1 MNRICLPIV
10 LVTLTALFG
19 REMCVQADEGMW
31 LPDAPPTRQL
41 AERYKFTLT
50 DEYRER
56 AMKASIR
63 LNNGGSGG
71 FVSADGLLV
80 TNHHVGAELIAKVS
94 PKDRDLLEEG
104 FYAKKRADELKC
116 PDLEI
121 NVLQEIRDVTARV
134 QKAVKPGLSDTDSAA
149 ARRAVIARIEK
160 ENSEKTGLRADVV
173 TLYQGGKYHLYL
185 YKRYT
190 DIRLVFAP
198 ERAAA
203 SFGGDVDN
211 FEYPRFNLD
220 VCFFRAYEGGKPVK
234 PTHHFRWSEKGP
246 VEDDLVIVTGHPG
259 TTNRL
264 DTVAMLRHRRDVTL
278 PYLLAHAR
286 FMESMLIQFSA
297 RGSAEARMAAKD
309 LQRVANRRKVFAGQY
324 QALLDPAIF
333 AAKKKA
339 EDAFRDK
346 AKDADDAWTRIETAH
361 KSLAGFQKRYTLLE
375 SGDGI
380 DSRLFAIARRLVRLA
395 AENAKP
401 NAERLPEYSDARRKS
416 FELSLFSPAPI
427 YPELERLQ
435 LAGSLSFL
443 AEHLGGTHPLVRKV
457 TASKSPADRAV
468 ELVNGTKLR
477 EVAERKRLAEGGQK
491 AIDESVD
498 PMIVLAK
505 LIDPEARA
513 LRKRH
518 EVEVEEPVRQS
529 QAKIASARF
538 ALLGTDVPPDAT
550 FTLRLAF
557 GAVKG
562 YDVDGEK
569 LPFATTF
576 GGAFAK
582 ADKLENREPFVLPK
596 RWHARKAKLDLDTP
610 FNFVST
616 ADTIGGNS
624 GSPVL
629 DRAGELVGLNFDRNR
644 HGLVRNFV
652 YTDVQARH
660 ISVHSRAVLEAL
672 RKLYDAEGLVKE
684 LTKRD

>member
-1 MNRICLPIV
+1 
-10 LVTLTALFG
+10 VTLTALLGPEIF
-19 REMCVQADEGMW
+19 VQADEGMW
-31 LPDAPPTRQL
+31 LPDAPPTKQL
-41 AERYKFTLT
+41 ADRYKFALT
-50 DEYRER
+50 DEYREH
-56 AMKASIR
+56 AMKASVR
-63 LNNGGSGG
+63 FNNGGSGG
-71 FVSADGLLV
+71 FVSADGLMV

-94 PKDRDLLEEG
+94 PKDRDLLKVG
-104 FYAKKRADELKC
+104 FYAKTHEDELKC
-116 PDLEI
+116 PDLEV

-134 QKAVKPGLSDTDSAA
+134 QKAVKPGLSDAESAA
-149 ARRAVIARIEK
+149 ARRAVISRIEK
-160 ENSEKTGLRADVV
+160 ETSEKTKLRADVV

-190 DIRLVFAP
+190 DVRLVFAP
-198 ERAAA
+198 EQAAA

-220 VCFFRAYEGGKPVK
+220 VCFFRAYESGKPVK

-246 VEDDLVIVTGHPG
+246 VENDLVIVTGHPG
-259 TTNRL
+259 STNRL

-286 FMESMLIQFSA
+286 FLESMLIQYSA

-309 LQRVANRRKVFAGQY
+309 LARIANRRKVFAGQY

-333 AAKKKA
+333 AAKKKT
-339 EDAFRDK
+339 EDAIRKK
-346 AKDADDAWTRIETAH
+346 ATDAADAWKRIEAAH
-361 KSLAGFQKRYTLLE
+361 KALAGFHTMYSLLE
-375 SGDGI
+375 TGDGT
-380 DSRLFAIARRLVRLA
+380 DSRLFGVARRLVRLA
-395 AENAKP
+395 AEKP
-401 NAERLPEYSDARRKS
+401 KPDAERLPEYSDARRTS

-443 AEHLGGTHPLVRKV
+443 AERLGGAHPLVRKIL
-457 TASKSPADRAV
+457 AGKSPAERAV
-468 ELVNGTKLR
+468 ELVNGSKLR
-477 EVAERKRLAEGGQK
+477 DVAERKRLAEGGQK
-491 AIDESVD
+491 AVDESDD
-498 PMIVLAK
+498 PMIVLAR
-505 LIDPEARA
+505 LIDPETRA
-513 LRKRH
+513 VRKRH

-529 QAKIASARF
+529 QAKVAAARF

-557 GAVKG
+557 GTVKG
-562 YDVDGEK
+562 YEVDGET
-569 LPFATTF
+569 LPYATTF

-582 ADKLENREPFVLPK
+582 ADRLENREPFVLPK
-596 RWHARKAKLDLDTP
+596 LWHDRKAKLDLETP
-610 FNFVST
+610 FDFVST

-629 DRAGELVGLNFDRNR
+629 DRAGELVGVNFDRNR

-672 RKLYDAEGLVKE
+672 RKLYDADGLVKE
-684 LTKRD
+684 LTAK

>member
-1 MNRICLPIV
+1 MNRICRSTA
-10 LVTLTALFG
+10 LVTLTALLG
-19 REMCVQADEGMW
+19 REIFVQADEGMY
-31 LPDAPPTRQL
+31 LPDAPPTKQL
-41 AERYKFTLT
+41 ADRYGFALT
-50 DEYRER
+50 DAYRER

-104 FYAKKRADELKC
+104 FYAKKREDELKC

-134 QKAVKPGLSDTDSAA
+134 QKAVGSGRSDADAAA
-149 ARRAVIARIEK
+149 ARRAVIARTEK
-160 ENSEKTGLRADVV
+160 ETSEKTGFRADVV
-173 TLYQGGKYHLYL
+173 ALYQGGKYHLYL

-220 VCFFRAYEGGKPVK
+220 ICFFRAYEGGKPVK
-234 PTHHFRWSEKGP
+234 PTHFFRWSEKGP
-246 VEDDLVIVTGHPG
+246 VENDLVIVTGHPG
-259 TTNRL
+259 STNRL

-286 FMESMLIQFSA
+286 FSEGMLGQFSA

-333 AAKKKA
+333 AAKKTA
-339 EDAFRDK
+339 EDAFRK
-346 AKDADDAWTRIETAH
+346 KTGADEPWSRIEAAQ
-361 KSLAGFQKRYTLLE
+361 KALAGFQERYSLLE
-375 SGDGI
+375 GGDGI
-380 DSRLFAIARRLVRLA
+380 DSRLFSIARRLVRLA
-395 AENAKP
+395 AEKP
-401 NAERLPEYSDARRKS
+401 KPDAERLPEYSDARHVS

-435 LAGSLSFL
+435 LAGSLGFL
-443 AEHLGGTHPLVRKV
+443 AEHLGGSNPFFRKV
-457 TASKSPADRAV
+457 AAGKSPADRAV

-477 EVAERKRLAEGGQK
+477 DVAERNRLAEGGQK

-498 PMIVLAK
+498 PMIVLAR

-513 LRKRH
+513 VRKRY
-518 EVEVEEPVRQS
+518 EVEVEEVVRQS
-529 QAKIASARF
+529 QAKIAAARF

-557 GAVKG
+557 GTVKG
-562 YDVDGEK
+562 YEVDGEQ
-569 LPFATTF
+569 LAYATTF

-582 ADKLENREPFVLPK
+582 ADRLGNREPFVLPE
-596 RWHARKAKLDLDTP
+596 RWHDRKAKLDLDTP
-610 FNFVST
+610 FDFVST
-616 ADTIGGNS
+616 SDTIGGNS

-629 DRAGELVGLNFDRNR
+629 DRKGELVGVNFDRNR

-660 ISVHSRAVLEAL
+660 ISVHSKAVLEAL
-672 RKLYDAEGLVKE
+672 RKLYDAGSLAKE
-684 LTKRD
+684 LTGK